1 MKDLL
6 DNTVIILPH
15 CHPKYFESLMQK
27 SVLTVMQKN
36 LHWMDSWRSLTI
48 ANWIYEKISY
58 VLGSK
63 GLQWLPTPCK
73 AVQIFPTAQGSE
85 DCNSVIWRYRYI
97 VHFSSICRHPHR
109 NTRVIKVL
117 LFFWFVVDQ
126 ILAHLY
132 TEMLLNMR
140 LAFREAKQCMT
151 TGKTRIG
158 IKGINPL
165 LRNDKGL
172 ISLGSM
178 SSICLCFLFTW

>member
-58 VLGSK
+58 VVGSK

-85 DCNSVIWRYRYI
+85 DCNSVIWRCRYI

>member
-6 DNTVIILPH
+6 DNTIIILTR

-36 LHWMDSWRSLTI
+36 LHSMDTCKSLTI

-63 GLQWLPTPCK
+63 SLQWLPTPCK
-73 AVQIFPTAQGSE
+73 AVQIFPTAQGSK
-85 DCNSVIWRYRYI
+85 DGNFVIWRYRYI

-117 LFFWFVVDQ
+117 LFSWFVVDQ
-126 ILAHLY
+126 ILSHLY

-151 TGKTRIG
+151 TGKARIG
-158 IKGINPL
+158 IKV
-165 LRNDKGL
+165 
-172 ISLGSM
+172 SM
-178 SSICLCFLFTW
+178 HYWGMIQV

>member
-58 VLGSK
+58 VVGSK

-85 DCNSVIWRYRYI
+85 DCNSVIWRYCYI
-97 VHFSSICRHPHR
+97 VHFSSICRRPHR

-117 LFFWFVVDQ
+117 FFFWFVLDQ

-151 TGKTRIG
+151 TGKARIG